1 MLVGH
6 INRRISDCFRHLEK
20 SQAPSTLTAA
30 IQMVKHKKCSV
41 LRCLMEW
48 KFCALYSG
56 LYSSEVFSRAG
67 TTMRLSWLVVWDKT
81 LQLGHDTSHIHKI
94 PQNSM

>member
-1 MLVGH
+1 
-6 INRRISDCFRHLEK
+6 
-20 SQAPSTLTAA
+20 
-30 IQMVKHKKCSV
+30 
-41 LRCLMEW
+41 MEW
-48 KFCALYSG
+48 KCWALYSG

-81 LQLGHDTSHIHKI
+81 LQLGHDTSHIDKI